1 MLQTW
6 DMLVFVARLRK
17 KKLFYGEL
25 WRKVHIRVSGGYI
38 CDLLVLFRRGE
49 NKQTAEEIHWFPS
62 LKGHCRTIWQLYE
75 KLEGVFASTEFQ
87 N

>member
-38 CDLLVLFRRGE
+38 CDLLVLF
-49 NKQTAEEIHWFPS
+49 PS

-75 KLEGVFASTEFQ
+75 KLEGVFASSEFQ